1 MIREVDAQKRERCRS
16 GRFSPR
22 QHETFSGKLSHV
34 RFTHFAPIWVRRKFQ
49 KHNVDT
55 SRLKNGGFINTFAKA
70 GWPILGQLAFEIKDL
85 REI

>member
-34 RFTHFAPIWVRRKFQ
+34 DVPVASAIYPKCPKVSNAANPTLELAV
-49 KHNVDT
+49 NVAQD
-55 SRLKNGGFINTFAKA
+55 
-70 GWPILGQLAFEIKDL
+70 
-85 REI
+85 